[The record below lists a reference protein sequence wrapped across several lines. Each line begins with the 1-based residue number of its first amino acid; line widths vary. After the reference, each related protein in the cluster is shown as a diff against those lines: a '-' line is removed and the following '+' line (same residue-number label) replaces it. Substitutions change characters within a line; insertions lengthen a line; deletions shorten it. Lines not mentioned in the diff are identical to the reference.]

1 MKIVK
6 PESVDLNGERLK
18 DLDKMFFDNYIGL
31 NKLSC
36 TQTLIARRGEIAH
49 FHSQGKEI

>member
-18 DLDKMFFDNYIGL
+18 DLDKMFFNNYIGL
-31 NKLSC
+31 NKL
-36 TQTLIARRGEIAH
+36 RRGLVNLTNTFI
-49 FHSQGKEI
+49 KKN